1 MDHVGDHIHQGQFSM
16 STPTTLGGR
25 IHRSWL
31 YGTHLCMVD
40 SFRPCAKRATWRHR
54 NGHFYELDFFCASQS
69 IRKEFQNVTTFS
81 LGISDHWG
89 KEVVLHF
96 SDPCKGKTRQD
107 RKARFLHVSRMKQ
120 IHQQQQKLQVE
131 EMRGPSDE
139 AGRKRRLFRTTVED
153 ALENQGIP
161 SSVPPDEVACLPQS
175 DFAAISIQMARV
187 GTRDPPLLGGVSLC
201 LFRMEQNNIVPL
213 CRFWTLSRYFMGPVN
228 TPTAQVNWKLWVW
241 H

>member
-1 MDHVGDHIHQGQFSM
+1 M

-161 SSVPPDEVACLPQS
+161 SSVPLMRLLVFRRVILRQS
-175 DFAAISIQMARV
+175 LYRWLVWGPGIHHCWV
-187 GTRDPPLLGGVSLC
+187 GSLC
-201 LFRMEQNNIVPL
+201 VSSGWNRTIL
-213 CRFWTLSRYFMGPVN
+213 CPCVDFG
-228 TPTAQVNWKLWVW
+228 